1 MHLKSTQFTLINVI
15 TIINLIFIFNSS
27 NVVAVIGQDT
37 NCIIPI
43 FSHYQRLPE
52 PM

>member
-1 MHLKSTQFTLINVI
+1 MRLKSTKFTFIYVI
-15 TIINLIFIFNSS
+15 TIINLIFIFNSC
-27 NVVAVIGQDT
+27 NVEVVIGQDT

-43 FSHYQRLPE
+43 SSYYQRLPE

>member
-1 MHLKSTQFTLINVI
+1 MFIKSTKFTLIYVI
-15 TIINLIFIFNSS
+15 TIINLIFIFNSC
-27 NVVAVIGQDT
+27 NVVAVIGQNT

-43 FSHYQRLPE
+43 SSHYQRLPE